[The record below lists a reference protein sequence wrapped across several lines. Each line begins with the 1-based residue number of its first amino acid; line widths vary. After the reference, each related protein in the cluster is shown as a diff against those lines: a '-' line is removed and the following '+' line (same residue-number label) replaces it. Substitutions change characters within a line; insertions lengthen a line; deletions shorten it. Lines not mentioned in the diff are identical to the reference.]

1 MTVAREC
8 DNHQVD
14 VKVMKKVCQLM
25 QRCDGPGGGV
35 KGLGKV

>member
-8 DNHQVD
+8 DNHQVE
-14 VKVMKKVCQLM
+14 VIKKVCQLM

-35 KGLGKV
+35 EGLGKV